1 MQDGEIPCAKPLH
14 HTGGS
19 QCLCASVMPHEV
31 EPTLCCK
38 EGPDS
43 PEELP
48 CALQHHSA
56 EPATFRSPWLCPAPK
71 STSYSCQSPSDTGKK
86 THLSTSARTK
96 IKYTALLLGCCSQT
110 LRSQSRAASCCS
122 PCAHHSTPHTRSPIP
137 LPEERCAVGRA
148 QHDLAIQSQCPRGQ
162 LLPASQQLPGS
173 QHLPPTAGMRRM
185 LSIAC
190 KRGDALILQGFCRRG
205 CAAQSR

>member
-48 CALQHHSA
+48 CALQHHFA
-56 EPATFRSPWLCPAPK
+56 EPATFPSPWLCPAPK

-110 LRSQSRAASCCS
+110 LRSQSRAAS
-122 PCAHHSTPHTRSPIP
+122 
-137 LPEERCAVGRA
+137 
-148 QHDLAIQSQCPRGQ
+148 
-162 LLPASQQLPGS
+162 
-173 QHLPPTAGMRRM
+173 
-185 LSIAC
+185 
-190 KRGDALILQGFCRRG
+190 
-205 CAAQSR
+205 